1 MSMKAGYLSLLAAAG
16 LVACAP
22 SVEWHKAGATP
33 EDFRLAQRE
42 CVSRAQDYDFAF
54 DERSRDLQDLGAY
67 DTAERRGGSARG
79 DVYSA
84 CMRAHGWRRERVPPQ
99 GSQTQKQ

>member
-1 MSMKAGYLSLLAAAG
+1 MSMKAGYLAFLAAAG
-16 LVACAP
+16 LMACTPA
-22 SVEWHKAGATP
+22 VQWHKAGATP

-42 CVSRAQDYDFAF
+42 CVSRAQDYNFVFENPGYDF
-54 DERSRDLQDLGAY
+54 QDLGAY
-67 DTAERRGGSARG
+67 ETAERRGGSARG

-84 CMRAHGWRRERVPPQ
+84 CMRAHGWQRERVPQQ